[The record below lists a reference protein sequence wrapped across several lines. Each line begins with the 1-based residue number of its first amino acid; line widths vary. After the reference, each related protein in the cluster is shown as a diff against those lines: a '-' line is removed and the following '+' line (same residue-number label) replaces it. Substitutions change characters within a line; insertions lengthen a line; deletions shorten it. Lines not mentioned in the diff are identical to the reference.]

1 MKMRENILAFLAPAP
16 PPNLGLTP
24 LVILPAR
31 GDLMV
36 ATALDTFLTRW
47 LVLAD
52 TLDLLSGVGGSFRG
66 VFVVLCNFRGVT
78 GFAPNRVS

>member
-1 MKMRENILAFLAPAP
+1 MNILAFLAPAP

-24 LVILPAR
+24 LGILPAR

-36 ATALDTFLTRW
+36 AT
-47 LVLAD
+47 
-52 TLDLLSGVGGSFRG
+52 TLDLLTTRWLELG
-66 VFVVLCNFRGVT
+66 VFVVLCNFCGAT